1 MEIKLTEINK
11 SIATDATAF
20 IDQCERHYWQQVYR
34 IAEYIRDNHHSRP
47 IILLSGPSGSGKTT
61 TAHLLEKFLDRDGL
75 ETHTI
80 SMDNYFS
87 PLTHEQLQGVN
98 VDLESPNRLDK
109 ELLNAQLKS
118 ILAGETVEIPTF
130 DFVNNARVYQGNM
143 LTRKENELVILEG
156 IHALNPDVITLP
168 PENTVR
174 LYVSVRTRLVTDE
187 GMLLH
192 PQWIRL
198 MRRMLRDE
206 VHRNRRPEDT
216 YQMFESVNR
225 GEELYIMPYKK
236 HAQFDVD
243 TLIPYEIALYRDPLL
258 PKLEA
263 MQHKEGVPE
272 MMGLLRQ
279 TLPLDPAL
287 LPESSLITE
296 FI

>member
-1 MEIKLTEINK
+1 MEIHLSDINAGL
-11 SIATDATAF
+11 SGDGAAF
-20 IDQCERHYWQQVYR
+20 VAQCEQNYWDQVHR
-34 IAEYIRDNHHSRP
+34 IAEYVRVHHEKAP

-61 TAHLLEKFLDRDGL
+61 TAHLLEQLLDREGL
-75 ETHTI
+75 ETHTV
-80 SMDNYFS
+80 SMDNYFT
-87 PLTHEQLQGVN
+87 PLTTTQLQDPT

-109 ELLNAQLKS
+109 ELLNAQLQS

-130 DFVNNARVYQGNM
+130 DFVNNERVYQGNT

-174 LYVSVRTRLVTDE
+174 IYVSVRTRLVTPD
-187 GMLLH
+187 GYRLH

-206 VHRNRRPEDT
+206 AHRNRRPEDT
-216 YQMFESVNR
+216 YKMFESVNR
-225 GEELYIMPYKK
+225 GEDRYIMPYKQY
-236 HAQFDVD
+236 AQFDVD
-243 TLIPYEIALYRDPLL
+243 TLIPYEIALYRAPLL
-258 PKLEA
+258 PKLELL
-263 MQHKEGVPE
+263 QQYPGIPE
-272 MMGLLRQ
+272 MTQLLRQ
-279 TLPLDPAL
+279 VLPMDPIL